1 MSQWEI
7 DREEKF
13 IKRDRVSTDVKKN
26 KFIQE
31 IKNGLGDEIKNKITP
46 KPKKGN
52 WFTRLFSKVFK

>member
-13 IKRDRVSTDVKKN
+13 IKRDRIATEVSKN

-31 IKNGLGDEIKNKITP
+31 IKSGLGDEIMDKITP
-46 KPKKGN
+46 KPKGN
-52 WFTRLFSKVFK
+52 WLTRFFRRVFK